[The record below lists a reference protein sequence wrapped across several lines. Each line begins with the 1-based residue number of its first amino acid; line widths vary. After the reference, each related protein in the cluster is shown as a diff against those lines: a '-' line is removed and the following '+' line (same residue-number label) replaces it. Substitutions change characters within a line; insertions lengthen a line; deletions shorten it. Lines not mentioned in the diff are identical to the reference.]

1 MMLESL
7 LQHRQR
13 RDGTS
18 YLQPHCRQPARVF
31 INSEQFQEDPMT
43 SGQPMGHGRKGM
55 EAPPVLWG
63 HEPSWW

>member
-55 EAPPVLWG
+55 EAPPRALG
-63 HEPSWW
+63 T